1 MTVVKDAT
9 KSVAKLSGK
18 KKKTSLKVRDHG
30 QEEGEVS
37 DKSTKSAAR
46 NLSREHVWIIT
57 ELSGL
62 TSEAISEFV
71 DVPLCLFNAMFR
83 LLVWKPDF
91 GGNLLKTIIK
101 SRYIGHFLIIG
112 QNIGIDMTLP

>member
-1 MTVVKDAT
+1 MTVVKDSSE
-9 KSVAKLSGK
+9 SVAKLSGK
-18 KKKTSLKVRDHG
+18 RGKRGLKRGIMVK
-30 QEEGEVS
+30 QKAKC

-62 TSEAISEFV
+62 TSEAICEFV